1 MDLTDPELRFDRMAE
16 SMGVPGFRVDKPG
29 DLAATLRKAIAHDGP
44 SLVDVVMES
53 PVPIP

>member
-1 MDLTDPELRFDRMAE
+1 MAE
-16 SMGVPGFRVDKPG
+16 SMGVPGFRVDKPD
-29 DLAATLRKAIAHDGP
+29 DLAPILKKALDLGGP

>member
-1 MDLTDPELRFDRMAE
+1 
-16 SMGVPGFRVDKPG
+16 MGVPGFRVDKPD
-29 DLAATLRKAIAHDGP
+29 DLGPILRKAIDVGGP